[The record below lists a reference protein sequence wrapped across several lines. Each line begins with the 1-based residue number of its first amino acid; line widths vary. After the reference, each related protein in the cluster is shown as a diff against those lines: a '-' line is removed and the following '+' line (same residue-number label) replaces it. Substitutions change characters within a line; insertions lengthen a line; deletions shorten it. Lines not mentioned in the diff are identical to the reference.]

1 MKKML
6 LGLFLAIATVMSF
19 AQTYPYT
26 NPTYIPTAIGPTT
39 SFSTTGNYVFVNQGQ
54 SVLTTR
60 ITGTCT
66 SLAGTV
72 QGTNDGTNW
81 TNLNLVAIPT
91 GASAMSVS
99 APGFWRSEIGG
110 MTQVRLHITALSAAC
125 AVTMASTPIGTVK
138 ADPCADPAVQKLSK
152 VINQGASAT
161 TKVVD
166 TSGTT
171 SVYVCGVVMTASG
184 TNPTVTITSGTHT
197 SADCD
202 TTAATLTGAM
212 IPSATI
218 GVISLGEYGGTI
230 MSSAAGYQVCL
241 TTAATTSVQ
250 GVMTYVQ
257 Q

>member
-1 MKKML
+1 MKKIL
-6 LGLFLAIATVMSF
+6 LGLMLSVVAALSF

-26 NPTYIPTAIGPTT
+26 NPTYIPSAIGPTKT
-39 SFSTTGNYVFVNQGQ
+39 YSAPAVYSFVSQGQ
-54 SVLTTR
+54 AVLSTR

-66 SLAGTV
+66 SLAGTL
-72 QGTNDGTNW
+72 QGSNDGTNW
-81 TNLNLVAIPT
+81 SNLNLAAIPAGT
-91 GASAMSVS
+91 SSMSVS
-99 APGFWRSEIGG
+99 APGFGRSDIGG
-110 MTQVRLHITALSAAC
+110 FSQVRLNITALTASC
-125 AVTMASTPIGTVK
+125 TVTMAATPTGVVK
-138 ADPCADPAVQKLSK
+138 TDPCADPAVQKLSK
-152 VINQGASAT
+152 VINQSSSAT

-171 SVYVCGVVMTASG
+171 SVYVCGLVLTAAG
-184 TNPTVTITSGTHT
+184 TNPTVTVTSGTRT

-230 MSSAAGYQVCL
+230 MSAAAGYQVYL